1 MSKEEYEALKDDIS
15 KRGLF
20 YPIIINKEGC
30 ILDGHHRHKICQELG
45 IQPSVIVQEFN
56 GQQDDESKLNENVVI
71 TINLNRHQFN
81 DFQKAELAI
90 KLEDIE
96 VTGRGRQRQ

>member
-56 GQQDDESKLNENVVI
+56 GQQDDESKLNEQEFVI

-81 DFQKAELAI
+81 DFQKAEARYKI
-90 KLEDIE
+90 
-96 VTGRGRQRQ
+96 RRY